1 MVTTTASEA
10 DVLQTT
16 TSGHHE
22 SRYPIAETLW
32 IGAAIILLLAVG
44 DALTIL
50 LLAGAVVGM
59 AAAWWIHR
67 KLEHRVASRGHGMA
81 IIGPFVFAAAAIA
94 AVLTLA
100 APAQAATVDS
110 RFDICAALRNG
121 TSLSTIESTLEARG
135 YNATNAGT
143 LTGTTIRQHCP
154 DQAAGVM
161 AQLQKAGVAA
171 QP

>member
-1 MVTTTASEA
+1 MQQNTMAA
-10 DVLQTT
+10 R
-16 TSGHHE
+16 HE

-32 IGAAIILLLAVG
+32 VLAGIVLLLAFG
-44 DALTIL
+44 DGVTL
-50 LLAGAVVGM
+50 LVLAFATAAI

-67 KLEHRVASRGHGMA
+67 RAGHRVGSKVHAMA
-81 IIGPFVFAAAAIA
+81 VIGPFVVASAALA

-100 APAQAATVDS
+100 APAQAASVDS

-121 TSLSTIESTLEARG
+121 TSLATIESTLEARG

-161 AQLQKAGVAA
+161 AQLSKIS
-171 QP
+171 